1 MLAVPRRLRY
11 AAAEMRIVFMGSADV
26 SCVML
31 EALLAAP
38 GIEVVGA
45 VTQPDRPSGRHRREH
60 ACPGKA
66 AALARGIPVI
76 TPVKV
81 NAPEALATV
90 AAWAPDAIAVVA
102 YGQILGRR
110 LLALPPQGCVN
121 IHLSLLPRHR
131 GAAPVQWTI
140 VAGDAVSGVTAI
152 RMDAGMDSGDVLG
165 QIEEPVRPDDTAAT
179 LYDRLA
185 PLGSRLLLRVMADVA
200 AGRAAPVPQD
210 ASSVTF
216 APKLRKED
224 GVLNWSQPAVAL
236 ERRVRA
242 FLPWPACHARLPP
255 RLRPAGGTGWLKV
268 LRSAV
273 EPPPAAGH
281 PPPATVLDAHG
292 DGPLVQTGDGAL
304 RLMVV
309 QPEGGRPMPGRAF
322 LNGHALRPGDRL
334 GDVKH
339 AALDAAPD

>member
-38 GIEVVGA
+38 GTAVIGA
-45 VTQPDRPSGRHRREH
+45 VTQPDRPSGRQRHEH
-60 ACPGKA
+60 PCPGKA

-81 NAPEALATV
+81 NAPEALATI

-110 LLALPPQGCVN
+110 LLAVPRLGCVN

-140 VAGDAVSGVTAI
+140 AAGDAVSGVSAI
-152 RMDAGMDSGDVLG
+152 LMDPGMDSGDVLG
-165 QIEEPVRPDDTAAT
+165 QIEEPVRPDDTSAT
-179 LYDRLA
+179 LHDRLA
-185 PLGSRLLLRVMADVA
+185 PLGGRLLLRVLAELE
-200 AGRAAPVPQD
+200 AGRVTRTPQD
-210 ASSVTF
+210 ASRVTF
-216 APKLRKED
+216 ASKLHKED
-224 GVLNWSQPAVAL
+224 GALDWSQPAVAL

-242 FLPWPACHARLPP
+242 FLPWPACYTRLPP
-255 RLRPAGGTGWLKV
+255 RLRHAGATGVLKV
-268 LRSAV
+268 LRAAV
-273 EPPPAAGH
+273 EAPPAAGH
-281 PPPATVLDAHG
+281 PPPATVRDVRG
-292 DGPLVQTGDGAL
+292 EGPLVQTGDGAL
-304 RLMVV
+304 RLLCV